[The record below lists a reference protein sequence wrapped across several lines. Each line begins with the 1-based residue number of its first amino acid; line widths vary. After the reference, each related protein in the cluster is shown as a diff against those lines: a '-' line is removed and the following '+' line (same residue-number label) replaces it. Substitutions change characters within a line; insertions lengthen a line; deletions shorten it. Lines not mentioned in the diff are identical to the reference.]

1 MMEIT
6 IGIIG
11 LIIAWM
17 TYHKTFISSQNI
29 DEEKNN
35 FLGIF
40 KATQNLHLEVQ
51 SLIQKYI
58 NENNGAN
65 HLLYPN
71 ITFQQYL
78 DLAKQEFE
86 KSLSDESYNN
96 LKNNKK
102 LTKSNIRSLLKMIET
117 QNNALTQFKNQLLF
131 LK

>member
-1 MMEIT
+1 MEII

-35 FLGIF
+35 LLSIF

-65 HLLYPN
+65 HIVYPN

-96 LKNNKK
+96 LKNNKN
-102 LTKSNIRSLLKMIET
+102 LTKSNIKSLLKMIET
-117 QNNALTQFKNQLLF
+117 QTMH
-131 LK
+131 

>member
-1 MMEIT
+1 MEII

-11 LIIAWM
+11 LTIACI
-17 TYHKTFISSQNI
+17 TYHKTFISPPDIS
-29 DEEKNN
+29 EEKNN

-40 KATQNLHLEVQ
+40 KATQKLHLEVQ

-58 NENNGAN
+58 DENDGAN
-65 HLLYPN
+65 HFLYTN

-86 KSLSDESYNN
+86 KSLSDKLYTDLE
-96 LKNNKK
+96 NNKK
-102 LTKSNIRSLLKMIET
+102 LTKNNIDSLLKMIEI
-117 QNNALTQFKNQLLF
+117 QNNALTQFKNQILF

>member
-1 MMEIT
+1 MEII

-35 FLGIF
+35 LLSIF

-51 SLIQKYI
+51 LLIQKYI

-65 HLLYPN
+65 HILYPN

-78 DLAKQEFE
+78 DLAKKEFK

>member
-35 FLGIF
+35 LLGIF

-65 HLLYPN
+65 HILYPN

-86 KSLSDESYNN
+86 KSLPDESYNN
-96 LKNNKK
+96 LKNNKN
-102 LTKSNIRSLLKMIET
+102 LTKSNIMSLLKMIET